1 MHTRSL
7 KLGLYLVVLLFALF
21 VFIVNE
27 KIALMVVGGIGVIV
41 LVLWVIKYVLVYFDK
56 TKKNEK

>member
-41 LVLWVIKYVLVYFDK
+41 LVL
-56 TKKNEK
+56 